1 VRSTVD
7 RVVHELT
14 RDQARRIAVRAQ
26 LLDADRPGDVVEVA
40 EQLGYLK
47 IDPTAVIAPCEHTTL
62 FSRIGWSYEA
72 GQLKKA
78 VEDDR
83 LLFEFDGTF
92 RPTSL
97 LPLMLPG
104 MRQWPRHEKSRAW
117 MDANAAFARE
127 VVARLRAEGPL
138 RAEQI
143 PDTAAVERESAD
155 GWYGPNQVPRMLEA
169 LSRQGVVAVTRREG
183 RMRVWDLAERVF
195 PQDLPAYPDEEAA
208 RMLRERRLQAHGI
221 AKENSP
227 WTRVG
232 DAGEPARVE
241 GSKWKWRVDPEA
253 LAHADDEVD
262 GRVAFLNPYDGMIA
276 DRPRIKEV
284 FGFEYVLEQFKPKA
298 QRLYGYFAHPI
309 LMGDRFVGLLDATVD
324 KKQEVLRVD
333 AIHELLPFEPEEYE
347 MVRAELD
354 ELAEWLGL
362 PIAEGR

>member
-1 VRSTVD
+1 M
-7 RVVHELT
+7 VHELT
-14 RDQARRIAVRAQ
+14 RDQARRIIVRAQ

-62 FSRIGWSYEA
+62 WSRIGWSYET

-78 VEDDR
+78 VESDR
-83 LLFEFDGTF
+83 LLFEFDGTY

-97 LPLMLPG
+97 LPLMRAD
-104 MRQWPRHEKSRAW
+104 MRRWPRHEGSRQW
-117 MDANAAFARE
+117 MSANAAFARD

-138 RAEQI
+138 LAEQI

-183 RMRVWDLAERVF
+183 RRRVWDLAERVF
-195 PQDLPAYPDEEAA
+195 PQDAPEFSDDEAD
-208 RMLRERRLQAHGI
+208 RMLRERRLQAAGL
-221 AKENSP
+221 AKQNSP

-241 GSKWKWRVDPEA
+241 GSKWKWRVDPRA
-253 LAHADDEVD
+253 LERIDDEVD
-262 GRVAFLNPYDGMIA
+262 GRVALLNPYDGMLA
-276 DRPRIKEV
+276 DRPRLKEV
-284 FGFEYVLEQFKPKA
+284 FEFDFVLEQFKPKA
-298 QRLYGYFAHPI
+298 QRVYGYFAHPI

-324 KKQEVLRVD
+324 KKEGMLRVD
-333 AIHELLPFEPEEYE
+333 AIHELLPFEPEE
-347 MVRAELD
+347 MDIVRAELD
-354 ELAEWLGL
+354 DLAQWLGIPL
-362 PIAEGR
+362 GGMR

>member
-1 VRSTVD
+1 M
-7 RVVHELT
+7 VHELT

-83 LLFEFDGTF
+83 LLFEFDGTY
-92 RPTSL
+92 RPMSL
-97 LPLMLPG
+97 LPLMRPG
-104 MRQWPRHEKSRAW
+104 MRRWPQHEKSRAW
-117 MDANAAFARE
+117 MAANASFARE
-127 VVARLRAEGPL
+127 IVARLRAEGPL

-143 PDTAAVERESAD
+143 PDTAAVERDSAD

-183 RMRVWDLAERVF
+183 RMRVWDIAERVF
-195 PQDLPAYPDEEAA
+195 PQDLPEYPDDEAE

-284 FGFEYVLEQFKPKA
+284 FGFEYVLEQFKPKP
-298 QRLYGYFAHPI
+298 QRVYGYFAHPI

-324 KKQEVLRVD
+324 KKQEVLRVE
-333 AIHELLPFEPEEYE
+333 AIHELLPFEPEEHE